1 MSPPTRT
8 TLLFALVACCAGF
21 PGRAFA
27 SQDGPSGGSRR
38 GTPEEVVDGPERAGP
53 VARRPLPIRV
63 VLPQDA
69 APTPEI
75 IQGSASLP
83 LLIWR
88 GDPAAWQWWWWL
100 HRGELLGTERLAAAR
115 QLNAP
120 LSGAPSDQVQDL
132 DLAAAT
138 RRALAADALLGVL
151 ERDGDPA
158 VRREALLSLG
168 RLGGARVVGSAGED
182 SHRALVSALG
192 ASSRE
197 VSESA
202 IVGLGLSGSRD
213 GVIELAAILRDDE
226 RGRKSL
232 GTERIDERRRSLAA
246 YAIALASNRT
256 ERPELVRFA
265 SHHLMQVFVAE
276 EGRDE
281 LGAAVVVSLGALPGD
296 SPALDSEEIVLEL
309 LARLDRRRGSRMV
322 RAQIPLAVAR
332 LAASNPELH
341 ETASR
346 SLIERIKTRGRGDEG
361 LREAAVIGLG
371 MLGDADGDEIDRD
384 IRAALALSL
393 RKGGG
398 LERRYAAI
406 ALGQVGARPGGS
418 QFGSPFAATTQVES
432 VLAEHVSNGR
442 SREQVWGGLAL
453 GQMGI
458 ELASHKKLLS
468 ASGAGILL
476 GSLEKSRS
484 AEGAIGYS
492 IACSLIG
499 DNRARAAILDRLEAL
514 ADRDSRS
521 QLAFALGHLGGG
533 GVGAEL
539 AVAEL
544 RAGMERAWPDADQAS
559 WYALALGLSGDLEVR
574 DTLAQTLD
582 GSRSS
587 TDVSACARGLAWLG
601 GPVALDRVVDQLEVG
616 DLDVE
621 ARAALARGAGWI
633 GDLRGDPWNVELA
646 LGVNPRLA
654 PSSLL
659 DYGGAGTP
667 GLLDWLL
674 P

>member
-1 MSPPTRT
+1 MSSPTRT
-8 TLLFALVACCAGF
+8 ILLSALVACCGGY
-21 PGRAFA
+21 PGRALA
-27 SQDGPSGGSRR
+27 AQDGSGGGLRG
-38 GTPEEVVDGPERAGP
+38 GTPEEVRDVPERAGP
-53 VARRPLPIRV
+53 GARRPLPVQV
-63 VLPQDA
+63 VLPQDT
-69 APTPEI
+69 APTPEVV
-75 IQGSASLP
+75 QGAANLP

-100 HRGELLGTERLAAAR
+100 HRGELLGTERLAAGR

-120 LSGAPSDQVQDL
+120 LSGAPSDQVHDP
-132 DLAAAT
+132 DFRAAT
-138 RRALAADALLGVL
+138 RRARAANALLGVI
-151 ERDGDPA
+151 ERDGDPS

-168 RLGGARVVGSAGED
+168 RLGGASVVGSAGDD
-182 SHRALVSALG
+182 SHRALVGGLG

-246 YAIALASNRT
+246 YALALASNRT

-265 SHHLMQVFVAE
+265 SHHLMQVFGAE

-309 LARLDRRRGSRMV
+309 IARLDRRRGSRLV
-322 RAQIPLAVAR
+322 RAQIPVAAAR
-332 LAASNPELH
+332 LAASSPELH
-341 ETASR
+341 EAVSR
-346 SLIERIKTRGRGDEG
+346 ALIGRIKARGRGDEG

-371 MLGDADGDEIDRD
+371 ILGDADGDEIDRD
-384 IRAALALSL
+384 IRATLALSL

-398 LERRYAAI
+398 LERRYAAV

-418 QFGSPFAATTQVES
+418 QFSSPFAATSQVES
-432 VLAEHVSNGR
+432 VLADHVMEGR

-453 GQMGI
+453 GQMGVD
-458 ELASHKKLLS
+458 LGSYQKLLS
-468 ASGAGILL
+468 TSSAGILL
-476 GSLEKSRS
+476 ESLEKNRS
-484 AEGAIGYS
+484 AEGAIGFS
-492 IACSLIG
+492 LACSLIG
-499 DNRARAAILDRLEAL
+499 DNRARAAILDRIEAL

-521 QLAFALGHLGGG
+521 QLAFALGHLGVG
-533 GVGAEL
+533 GVGADL
-539 AVAEL
+539 AVEEL

-574 DTLAQTLD
+574 DALAETLG

-601 GPVALDRVVDQLEVG
+601 GAVALDRVVDQLEVG